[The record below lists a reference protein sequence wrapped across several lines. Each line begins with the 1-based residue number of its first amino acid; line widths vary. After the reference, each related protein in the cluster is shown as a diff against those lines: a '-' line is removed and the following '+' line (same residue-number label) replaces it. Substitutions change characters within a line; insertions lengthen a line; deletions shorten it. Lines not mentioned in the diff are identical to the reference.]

1 MTFFYIVSWCIT
13 FVVQSSCLVAS
24 IPYAIFFKLNL
35 INIIILI
42 ILTFFIYMDSVDIDL
57 QNVIFS
63 FSFVTQNKSRICVD
77 PELSWVQGVM
87 KDLDEKSF

>member
-1 MTFFYIVSWCIT
+1 M
-13 FVVQSSCLVAS
+13 
-24 IPYAIFFKLNL
+24 N
-35 INIIILI
+35 
-42 ILTFFIYMDSVDIDL
+42 SVDIDL

>member
-1 MTFFYIVSWCIT
+1 MYYICRSEQL
-13 FVVQSSCLVAS
+13 FSCFNS
-24 IPYAIFFKLNL
+24 ICHFLKLILNL
-35 INIIILI
+35 
-42 ILTFFIYMDSVDIDL
+42 FIYMNSVDIDL